1 MKKRLRKKKQRCY
14 FKKIDVEITSIESLE
29 KDYNYIV
36 TFKCYRPNK
45 SYQAHLLKFT
55 PSFECLYSMQ
65 NDLVNKTLLKGLID
79 FHHKDLFLYIPKY
92 QIKAIDSVLCICHCV
107 SGKNFEKTV
116 ERKYINTH

>member
-1 MKKRLRKKKQRCY
+1 MKKRSRKKKQGCY

-29 KDYNYIV
+29 NDYHYIV

-55 PSFECLYSMQ
+55 PFFECLYSMQ
-65 NDLVNKTLLKGLID
+65 NDLVNKTLLNGLID

-92 QIKAIDSVLCICHCV
+92 QIKAIDSRMCLCHYV
-107 SGKNFEKTV
+107 SGKSLKKTV
-116 ERKYINTH
+116 ERK